1 MYLKDLCPF
10 GRIYISL
17 NEAKKYLTPR
27 LWTKFVTTAYE
38 RIEYESLNQ
47 PFRCVGSV
55 TKSGSYAMA
64 FEVGK
69 KVTIEYMNKFLPT
82 DKKIEQFYKSGCN
95 LEQAEKL
102 YPEWYKRRIVEGKER
117 GHYNRYKPIY
127 FNWIDKIL
135 EGAEVGKRYNCLENL
150 CSLAVQCQ
158 IEPEQIEKDCR
169 MVAERLE
176 RLTISEDNHFTDYDI
191 MCALKTYYVADE
203 KAYRR
208 RTEFISKKTGIL
220 LTPNKRNG
228 RKQATH
234 LKIARS
240 TLAVMNEDRGEVLQG
255 RPDKAKVVAEWQKKH
270 PGGKKADCIRDT
282 GLSKPTVYR
291 WWKEI

>member
-1 MYLKDLCPF
+1 M
-10 GRIYISL
+10 
-17 NEAKKYLTPR
+17 
-27 LWTKFVTTAYE
+27 
-38 RIEYESLNQ
+38 
-47 PFRCVGSV
+47 
-55 TKSGSYAMA
+55 
-64 FEVGK
+64 
-69 KVTIEYMNKFLPT
+69 
-82 DKKIEQFYKSGCN
+82 
-95 LEQAEKL
+95 
-102 YPEWYKRRIVEGKER
+102 
-117 GHYNRYKPIY
+117 
-127 FNWIDKIL
+127 
-135 EGAEVGKRYNCLENL
+135 
-150 CSLAVQCQ
+150 AVQCQ

-270 PGGKKADCIRDT
+270 PGGKKAECIRDT